1 MNATET
7 TAATRIAF
15 LRREASRDVDA
26 EVQSG
31 VDRTWLEGIVSAA
44 AAELERLTYSP
55 TPAERAERRMEEGR
69 MRRGYRRASW

>member
-1 MNATET
+1 MP
-7 TAATRIAF
+7 
-15 LRREASRDVDA
+15 S
-26 EVQSG
+26 
-31 VDRTWLEGIVSAA
+31 VSADYLSA